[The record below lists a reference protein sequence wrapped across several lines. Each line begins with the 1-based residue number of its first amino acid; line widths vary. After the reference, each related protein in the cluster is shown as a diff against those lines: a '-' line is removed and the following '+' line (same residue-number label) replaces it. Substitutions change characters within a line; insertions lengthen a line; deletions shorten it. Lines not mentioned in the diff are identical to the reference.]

1 MKTYAKSLA
10 SGALA
15 LMLALGVA
23 AEASAHAKL
32 VKSDPAEKGE
42 PSDKKN
48 LELTFSEAI
57 SGKLSG
63 AEVTDAGGKKVAS
76 TAMADQD
83 NKGLMVMLKDP
94 LKAGDYK
101 VDWHAVASDDGH
113 RTNGTVNFTVK

>member
-15 LMLALGVA
+15 LMLTLGLA
-23 AEASAHAKL
+23 AQASAHAKL
-32 VKSDPAEKGE
+32 VKSDPAENGQ
-42 PSDKKN
+42 PSDKKT

-63 AEVTDAGGKKVAS
+63 AEVIDAAGQKVAS
-76 TAMADQD
+76 TAMADQA
-83 NKGLMVMLKDP
+83 NKGLMVMLKEP
-94 LKAGDYK
+94 LKAGEYK

-113 RTNGTVNFTVK
+113 RTTGTVNFTVK